1 MNRFEKS
8 CIRSFFTLPDSI
20 KSLPDAFEET
30 IYARP
35 FNPTLE
41 GAGSI
46 TYKGTKYYITWFDF
60 PENLEGE
67 YVDLSFR
74 DFSSYNMPP
83 IVLIRKSLSTVNPSQ
98 PNRKK

>member
-35 FNPTLE
+35 FNPALE

-83 IVLIRKSLSTVNPSQ
+83 IVLIRKSLST
-98 PNRKK
+98 PNNKTGNRTR

>member
-20 KSLPDAFEET
+20 KSLPNAFEET

-35 FNPTLE
+35 FNPALE

-46 TYKGTKYYITWFDF
+46 IYKGTKYYITWFDF

-67 YVDLSFR
+67 YIDLSFR
-74 DFSSYNMPP
+74 DFSANNMPP
-83 IVLIRKSLSTVNPSQ
+83 IVLIRKSLST
-98 PNRKK
+98 PNNKTGNRTR